1 MLRITLPT
9 TDNPPVF
16 ILEGRLA
23 GLWAKE
29 FLRITRDVGPRTH
42 AIFDIREVSYV
53 DRLGEESLCWL
64 SGLGARFVA
73 DTAYCRDLCERLH
86 LHCVNAAAWVHGRG
100 LVRRS
105 RAIPPTR
112 ASASVPSLAALSRN
126 KPKT

>member
-9 TDNPPVF
+9 TDDPPLF

-29 FLRITRDVGPRTH
+29 FLRITRDVGPRTR

-53 DRLGEESLCWL
+53 DQLGEESLCWL
-64 SGLGARFVA
+64 NRLGARFIA

-86 LHCVNAAAWVHGRG
+86 LRCVNAAAWVYGRG
-100 LVRRS
+100 RVLRS
-105 RAIPPTR
+105 RTVPPTR
-112 ASASVPSLAALSRN
+112 PSGPVPSLAAPSRD
-126 KPKT
+126 KPKP